1 MKKSFLVGIVLN
13 MFWRLKFWK
22 AKYNIA
28 IPSAQIF
35 GKHL

>member
-13 MFWRLKFWK
+13 IFWRLKVWK

-28 IPSAQIF
+28 IPSVQIF
-35 GKHL
+35 DKHL